1 MLKGNSINVH
11 SKTRPQLSLQK
22 GVPAGRKGDFGFF
35 FFAVS
40 LKAHACFLNI
50 EWLQFVFVFVRGLHD
65 KNKASLYCFT
75 SDVIYKKYKRLVYT
89 PPDLLARFCKVN
101 LYERKKFGLICYPRI
116 CFPGLIYCT
125 LGTRG
130 FFSRAT
136 RSFVGRGR
144 RHERRS
150 FSRGSLF
157 KTDEKA
163 LAPRVNLLW
172 SRAIM
177 ALKFDRRW
185 LLFWGCTYEPS
196 NSM

>member
-1 MLKGNSINVH
+1 MFIQKLDH
-11 SKTRPQLSLQK
+11 SSHCKSENRLAVWVIL
-22 GVPAGRKGDFGFF
+22 DFLFF
-35 FFAVS
+35 WTVS

-50 EWLQFVFVFVRGLHD
+50 EWVQFVFVFVRDLYD
-65 KNKASLYCFT
+65 KNNASLYCFT
-75 SDVIYKKYKRLVYT
+75 SDVMYKKCKRLVYT
-89 PPDLLARFCKVN
+89 TPDLLARFCKVN
-101 LYERKKFGLICYPRI
+101 LPNAKNSAWFVIQEFVFQL
-116 CFPGLIYCT
+116 GLIYCT

-130 FFSRAT
+130 FFSHAT

-150 FSRGSLF
+150 FPRGSLF
-157 KTDEKA
+157 KTDEKP
-163 LAPRVNLLW
+163 LAPRVNLVW

-185 LLFWGCTYEPS
+185 LLFWGCTYEAI